1 VTGEPRGVSDLERIE
16 AILQNPETYELAALV
31 PPPDLTH
38 GGRARHYPAF
48 MWIVFDA
55 LLSVYGSARKVET
68 ELAHPLVWDYLRD
81 TVRERF
87 PHDPSTWLPTR
98 PMRRH
103 HYVYGRNRYLTDPEL
118 LDRLLACHRRH
129 AAEQARHIGLLDPD
143 GPGSWTHPHLSR
155 MLHADGK
162 VVTPLYRAKPGD
174 THLDTAT
181 GELRPLRHEP
191 DARPHIEGDGEA
203 AWGIKFVLVAAR
215 STDPHGRIILD
226 IEWVPD
232 HGGGEAKIATG
243 CFTRLAPLVPGA
255 QGVVYDT
262 ALRGVHHQ
270 TLLRE
275 LGLLPLNK
283 VTAAVADDNQ
293 PRRTK
298 GRRVEKSVH
307 LEDKILHLADGSR
320 RTVQLY
326 AHGGALGIGE
336 LDESGNLRFVALE
349 RVRTHRNADKNGKYR
364 WYNDYR
370 LPHRYDATTIAVRLH
385 GNAHDRARR
394 LNRTENLRPIPPTDP
409 DFARLYPR
417 RNDAESINRGL
428 NDSLWLARAHS
439 LGHARQHL
447 NLLGFALMVNSIA
460 LHRHRRRHPKA
471 LAA

>member
-1 VTGEPRGVSDLERIE
+1 MAAEPRGVSHLERIE
-16 AILQNPETYELAALV
+16 AILQNSETYELAKLV
-31 PPPDLTH
+31 PPPNLTN
-38 GGRARHYPAF
+38 GGRPRHYPAF
-48 MWIVFDA
+48 MWIVYDA

-68 ELAHPLVWDYLRD
+68 ELAHPLVWSHLRD
-81 TVRERF
+81 GVRERF
-87 PHDPSTWLPTR
+87 PHNPSMWLPAR

-103 HYVYGRNRYLTDPEL
+103 HYVYGRNRYLTDPKL
-118 LDRLLACHRRH
+118 LKRLLACHRRH
-129 AAEQARHIGLLDPD
+129 AAEQARHIGLIDPN

-155 MLHADGK
+155 MLHADGT

-174 THLDTAT
+174 TRLDTAT

-191 DARPHIEGDGEA
+191 DARLHFEGDGEA

-215 STDPHGRIILD
+215 STEPHGRIILD
-226 IEWVPD
+226 IEWDPES
-232 HGGGEAKIATG
+232 GGGEAKIATD

-255 QGVVYDT
+255 QGIIYDT

-270 TLLRE
+270 ALLRD
-275 LGLLPLNK
+275 LGLLPVNK
-283 VTAAVADDNQ
+283 VTAAVADANQ
-293 PRRTK
+293 PRRGK

-307 LEDKILHLADGSR
+307 LEDKTVRLGDGSS
-320 RTVQLY
+320 RTVRLY
-326 AHGGALGIGE
+326 AQGGALGIGE
-336 LDESGNLRFVALE
+336 LDESGNLHFVELE

-370 LPHRYDATTIAVRLH
+370 LPDRYDATTITVRLH
-385 GNAHDRARR
+385 GNDQDRARR
-394 LNRTENLRPIPPTDP
+394 LNRPENLRPIPSTDP

-428 NDSLWLARAHS
+428 NDSLWLGRAHS
-439 LGHARQHL
+439 LGHDRQHL

-460 LHRHRRRHPKA
+460 LHRHRRRHPET